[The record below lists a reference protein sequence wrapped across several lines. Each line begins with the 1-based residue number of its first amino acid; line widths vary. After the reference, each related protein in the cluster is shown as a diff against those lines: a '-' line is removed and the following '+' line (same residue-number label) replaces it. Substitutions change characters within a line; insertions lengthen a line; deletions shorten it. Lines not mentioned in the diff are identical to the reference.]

1 VSGGGGNLNKFKTVE
16 KFGGVLR
23 KLTRLVVL
31 AVLFAASVIS
41 HPAVAK
47 ADEVM
52 EAPRPVSK
60 QLSVVQLGDS
70 FSA

>member
-1 VSGGGGNLNKFKTVE
+1 
-16 KFGGVLR
+16 
-23 KLTRLVVL
+23 VL